1 MMLPRSLSL
10 LVLASTFFF
19 VSACSRTPE
28 GPPLV
33 PAAGTVTL
41 DGKPLAA
48 ADVML
53 IPQGETK
60 GNGGVGRTDPAGK
73 FELVQSDNRQRKG
86 IPTGEYKVILS
97 KYIKPDGTDYIPDP
111 NAGPIDTGGF
121 KELLPAVY
129 TDQEH
134 AKLTANIPPEGTKTL
149 EFKLSSKAR

>member
-1 MMLPRSLSL
+1 MFLRLQPSHL
-10 LVLASTFFF
+10 LLASTLFLIP
-19 VSACSRTPE
+19 ACSRAPE

-33 PAAGTVTL
+33 PATGTVTL

-48 ADVML
+48 ADIML
-53 IPQGETK
+53 IPQGDTK

-97 KYIKPDGTDYIPDP
+97 KYIKPDGADYTPDP
-111 NAGPIDTGGF
+111 NVGPIDTGGF
-121 KELLPAVY
+121 KELLPAAY

-149 EFKLSSKAR
+149 EFKLNSKAR